1 MQNALKEVKQPHA
14 DVFLTIL
21 GIHILSV
28 NQSAQL
34 ILNVQMTKLVSTKSV
49 RTHVLECVESMHHV
63 MSQIIFLNVHVILVI
78 LGMPLLHV
86 LESQHVSQKGF
97 YGNYFSS

>member
-28 NQSAQL
+28 NLNALS
-34 ILNVQMTKLVSTKSV
+34 ILNVQMTRPVSIISV
-49 RTHVLECVESMHHV
+49 KTLVLECVVPMPHAMLE
-63 MSQIIFLNVHVILVI
+63 IIFLNVHVILDI

-86 LESQHVSQKGF
+86 LDLQHVSF
-97 YGNYFSS
+97 I

>member
-63 MSQIIFLNVHVILVI
+63 MSQIIFLNVHVILDI
-78 LGMPLLHV
+78 LGMHLLHV
-86 LESQHVSQKGF
+86 QELLPVSS
-97 YGNYFSS
+97 YVIYT